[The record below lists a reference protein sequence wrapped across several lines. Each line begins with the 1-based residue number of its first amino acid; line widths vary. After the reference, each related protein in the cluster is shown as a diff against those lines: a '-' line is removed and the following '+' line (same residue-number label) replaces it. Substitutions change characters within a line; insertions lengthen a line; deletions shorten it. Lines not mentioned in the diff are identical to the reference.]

1 MRWASSTLASRPYS
15 GLLMSSLSWRSLM
28 ISMVR
33 RSCSL
38 TRTAYWQY
46 QASCNPADNDARETL
61 AMAPLALRQS
71 A

>member
-1 MRWASSTLASRPYS
+1 
-15 GLLMSSLSWRSLM
+15 MSSLSWRSLM